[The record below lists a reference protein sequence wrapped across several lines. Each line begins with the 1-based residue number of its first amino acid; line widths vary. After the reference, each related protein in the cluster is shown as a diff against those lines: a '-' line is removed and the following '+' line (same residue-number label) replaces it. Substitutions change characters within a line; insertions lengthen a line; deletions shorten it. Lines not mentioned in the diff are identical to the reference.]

1 MKSIS
6 RMLLTG
12 LLTILP
18 IVVTLAILA
27 WLAGT
32 LESLFG
38 GLLEWVLPEGM
49 YRTGMGLAAGLVLVI
64 VLGIVMST
72 WLAQRLFEF
81 FENTMLKVPVIN
93 GLYGAIKDMTTLF
106 APDRQRQFSAVVT
119 FTLPGTDAKLM
130 GFVTRDD
137 CTDLPE
143 GLAGSDIVA
152 VYLPMSYQIGGY
164 TLLLP
169 RDQLT
174 EVEMPT
180 SEALRFVLT
189 AGVTGAPPSTTAKA
203 MGAGTPEDS

>member
-1 MKSIS
+1 MKSLS

-18 IVVTLAILA
+18 IVVTLAILG

-32 LESLFG
+32 LESLLG
-38 GLLEWVLPEGM
+38 GLLEWILPEGV
-49 YRTGMGLAAGLVLVI
+49 YRTGMGFVAGLVLVL
-64 VLGIVMST
+64 VLGVVMST
-72 WLAQRLFEF
+72 WLAKRLFEL
-81 FENTMLKVPVIN
+81 FERVLLKVPVIN

-106 APDRQRQFSAVVT
+106 APDRQRQFSAAVT

-137 CTDLPE
+137 CSDLPE
-143 GLAGSDIVA
+143 GLGGPGIVA

-189 AGVTGAPPSTTAKA
+189 AGVTGTPPSTTARA
-203 MGAGTPEDS
+203 MGAEPPDKE